1 MAWSEV
7 VNVAATNSG
16 DGTGGPSAG
25 PAEAEAEAGL
35 APEPAPP
42 AAAAANSRAPAS
54 WLRGRRGRRWLTAAI
69 LAALTG
75 LLYACYVARA
85 RSLGIDSDGASNVL
99 QAWDMIHGNPLLRS
113 WWLSDVSFYTTEL
126 PEYVLV
132 ELAHGLN
139 PGDVYLA
146 TAATYT
152 LLVLLAAVLAKG
164 RATGTE
170 ALLRVLVTV
179 GIMLAPGP
187 RTTAGLLL
195 SSPEHVGTG
204 VPLLLIWLAID
215 RLGGRRYLPW
225 LVGVLLTW
233 VQIADQMAVYVGAL
247 PVIVV
252 SAIRLYQFSQH
263 GHVSP
268 HGNGHVS
275 QPEHSSQQGRR
286 AAWLA
291 DAGLL
296 VAAAVSVP
304 LAAGLVSLIRHAGG
318 FVVAPTTT
326 IFATSAQ
333 LPHNFWLM
341 VESVL
346 ALFGADF
353 FGMRPGPLLAVA
365 LLRLIAVILAAWACC
380 LAARR
385 LRSERGRLIP
395 ILITAILI
403 NLAAFTFSTQAFD
416 LASARDISAVL
427 PFSAVLA
434 GRLLPGRAAL
444 RALAPALLAVAVGY
458 AGIAGYYAGS
468 PRQPIETQAVAAW
481 LSAHHQT
488 AGLGGY
494 WSANLTTVATSDR
507 VRVRAVTSSCH
518 RFIPDVW
525 ETKKTWYQPPGRATF
540 LVLGLSQVAGAN
552 GTAAQA
558 TAQFGPPQRNV
569 RIGSYRVMVW
579 NHDLLP
585 ALTSGFA
592 PGCGPRWRR

>member
-25 PAEAEAEAGL
+25 PAEAGL
-35 APEPAPP
+35 APEPAQP
-42 AAAAANSRAPAS
+42 AAAAGQSRVRAS
-54 WLRGRRGRRWLTAAI
+54 RVLGRRGRRWLTAAI

-75 LLYACYVARA
+75 LLYVCYVARA

-132 ELAHGLN
+132 ELARGLN
-139 PGDVYLA
+139 PGDIYLA
-146 TAATYT
+146 AAATYT

-164 RATGTE
+164 RATGTG
-170 ALLRVLVTV
+170 ALLRVLITV

-187 RTTAGLLL
+187 RATAGLLL

-204 VPLLLIWLAID
+204 VPLLVIWLAID

-233 VQIADQMAVYVGAL
+233 VQMADQMAVYVGAL

-252 SAIRLYQFSQH
+252 SAIRLYPFSRH
-263 GHVSP
+263 GHVSQ
-268 HGNGHVS
+268 HEDGHV
-275 QPEHSSQQGRR
+275 SQQGRR
-286 AAWLA
+286 AARLA

-296 VAAAVSVP
+296 AAAAVSVP
-304 LAAGLVSLIRHAGG
+304 LAAGLLSLIRQAGG

-326 IFATSAQ
+326 IFTTSAQ

-353 FGMRPGPLLAVA
+353 SGLRPGPLLAVA

-380 LAARR
+380 IAARR
-385 LRSERGRLIP
+385 LRSDRDRLIQ

-403 NLAAFTFSTQAFD
+403 NLAAFTLSTQALD

-434 GRLLPGRAAL
+434 GRLLPGRPAL

-458 AGIAGYYAGS
+458 AGITGYYAGS
-468 PRQPIETQAVAAW
+468 PPQPIGTEAVAAW
-481 LSAHHQT
+481 LSAQHQS

-494 WSANLTTVATSDR
+494 WSANLTTVATSER

-540 LVLGLSQVAGAN
+540 LVLGLTQVAGAN
-552 GTAAQA
+552 GTAAEA
-558 TAQFGPPQRNV
+558 TAQFGPPQRSI
-569 RIGSYRVMVW
+569 RIGAYRVMVW

-585 ALTSGFA
+585 ALTGGFA

>member
-1 MAWSEV
+1 MV
-7 VNVAATNSG
+7 
-16 DGTGGPSAG
+16 
-25 PAEAEAEAGL
+25 
-35 APEPAPP
+35 
-42 AAAAANSRAPAS
+42 
-54 WLRGRRGRRWLTAAI
+54 
-69 LAALTG
+69 
-75 LLYACYVARA
+75 RA

-126 PEYVLV
+126 PGYVLV

-139 PGDVYLA
+139 PGDIYLA
-146 TAATYT
+146 AAATYT
-152 LLVLLAAVLAKG
+152 LLVVLAAVLAKG

-187 RTTAGLLL
+187 RGTASLLL
-195 SSPEHVGTG
+195 SSPDHVGTG
-204 VPLLLIWLAID
+204 VPLLVIWLAID
-215 RLGGRRYLPW
+215 RLGSRRYLPW

-233 VQIADQMAVYVGAL
+233 VEMADPMAVYVGAL

-252 SAIRLYQFSQH
+252 SAIRLYR
-263 GHVSP
+263 P
-268 HGNGHVS
+268 A
-275 QPEHSSQQGRR
+275 QPGQSAPPRRR
-286 AAWLA
+286 AAWPA

-296 VAAAVSVP
+296 AAAAVSVP
-304 LAAGLVSLIRHAGG
+304 LAAALVRLIRHAGG
-318 FVVAPTTT
+318 FVAAPTTT
-326 IFATSAQ
+326 IFTTSDQ

-341 VESVL
+341 AESVL
-346 ALFGADF
+346 VLFGADF
-353 FGMRPGPLLAVA
+353 FGLRPGPLLAVA
-365 LLRLIAVILAAWACC
+365 LLRLIAAILAGWACC
-380 LAARR
+380 LAVRR
-385 LRSERGRLIP
+385 LRSGDRLIQ

-434 GRLLPGRAAL
+434 GRLLPGRPAW

-458 AGIAGYYAGS
+458 AGITGYYASS
-468 PRQPIETQAVAAW
+468 PPHPIGTQAVAAW

-494 WSANLTTVATSDR
+494 WVANLTTVASGDR
-507 VRVRAVTSSCH
+507 VRVRAVTSSCQ

-540 LVLGLSQVAGAN
+540 LVLGLSQVTGAN

-558 TAQFGPPQRNV
+558 TAQFGPPQRSV
-569 RIGSYRVMVW
+569 RIGGDQVMVW
-579 NHDLLP
+579 NHDLLA

>member
-7 VNVAATNSG
+7 VNVAVTNPG

-25 PAEAEAEAGL
+25 PAEAGL
-35 APEPAPP
+35 AAEPAQP
-42 AAAAANSRAPAS
+42 AAAHSRAPARPA
-54 WLRGRRGRRWLTAAI
+54 RGRRGRRWLAAAI

-75 LLYACYVARA
+75 LLYACYLARA

-139 PGDVYLA
+139 PGDIYLA
-146 TAATYT
+146 AAATYT

-170 ALLRVLVTV
+170 AVLRVLVTV

-187 RTTAGLLL
+187 RATAGLLL

-204 VPLLLIWLAID
+204 VPLLVIWLAID

-233 VQIADQMAVYVGAL
+233 VQMADQMAVYVGAL

-252 SAIRLYQFSQH
+252 SAIRLYPFPQP
-263 GHVSP
+263 GHLAPAGPGDVAQP
-268 HGNGHVS
+268 GPGDVS
-275 QPEHSSQQGRR
+275 QQARR
-286 AAWLA
+286 GAWPA

-304 LAAGLVSLIRHAGG
+304 LAAGLLSLIRHAGG

-326 IFATSAQ
+326 IFTTSAQ
-333 LPHNFWLM
+333 LAHNFWLM

-353 FGMRPGPLLAVA
+353 FGTRLGPLAAVA
-365 LLRLIAVILAAWACC
+365 LLRLIAVTLAACACC
-380 LAARR
+380 IAARR
-385 LRSERGRLIP
+385 LRSQPDRLIQ

-403 NLAAFTFSTQAFD
+403 NLAAFTLSTQALD

-444 RALAPALLAVAVGY
+444 RALAPVLLAVAVGY
-458 AGIAGYYAGS
+458 AGIAGYYASS
-468 PRQPIETQAVAAW
+468 PPQPVETQAVAAW

-540 LVLGLSQVAGAN
+540 LVLGLSQAAGVS

-569 RIGSYRVMVW
+569 RIGAYRVMVW